1 MAPPVIN
8 STPQNS
14 EVEYD
19 PEVDVVNLCQG
30 ISPNLFFWSS
40 NLKRGH
46 GKLAGAEAEDDDG
59 GGAERDERRDEVG
72 ARGRGRVVRVQRQL
86 VVAR

>member
-1 MAPPVIN
+1 MIPRLMWSIFVREFH
-8 STPQNS
+8 Q
-14 EVEYD
+14 
-19 PEVDVVNLCQG
+19 
-30 ISPNLFFWSS
+30 ISFFWSS
-40 NLKRGH
+40 HLKRGH
-46 GKLAGAEAEDDDG
+46 GELAGAEAEDDDG